1 MDMPSVGQ
9 PTPAAPAGGTDRGGP
24 AAAAGAR
31 PPSGDQLDRAGLLWS
46 RDRRLIIRLAVT
58 VWALIP
64 FLSDR
69 LPGAAKIAFLC
80 SASAV
85 FVVVAGWL
93 LTSPQPAASRMRWEW
108 LVICAAVAAA
118 ILVVGGQNWAATLII
133 TGAAIGAN
141 VPARWAVAGAA
152 GCAAAGLS
160 ICLSRGTSLS
170 NDLNVLIGPPLAA
183 AITYLAV
190 RRGELFDTLR
200 DTRAELARMAVAN
213 ERLRIG
219 RDLHDLL
226 GHSLSLITVKAEL
239 AGRLI
244 DSNPDRA
251 AREIAELQT
260 VARRSLGEVRAAVTS
275 YRQPSLAAE
284 LAEARQMLAAAGM
297 DCRVAAPAAAELAP
311 DVAEL
316 LAWIVR
322 EGATNAVRHSGARVV
337 TITVTVAAGE
347 LIAEVADD
355 GTGPVRSAERGAR
368 EQGSGLAGLAERARK
383 AGAQFSAGAGPGGS
397 GFRILVRVPADR
409 PGGPGQR

>member
-1 MDMPSVGQ
+1 MDM
-9 PTPAAPAGGTDRGGP
+9 
-24 AAAAGAR
+24 
-31 PPSGDQLDRAGLLWS
+31 PSGDQLDQAGLLWS
-46 RDRRLIIRLAVT
+46 RDRRLLIRLAVT

-85 FVVVAGWL
+85 FVVMAGWL
-93 LTSPQPAASRMRWEW
+93 LTSPQPAASRIRWEW
-108 LVICAAVAAA
+108 LVVCAGIAVA
-118 ILVVGGQNWAATLII
+118 ILVVGGQNWGATLII

-141 VPARWAVAGAA
+141 VPARWAVVGAA

-160 ICLSRGTSLS
+160 VCLSVGTSLS

-183 AITYLAV
+183 VITYLAV

-275 YRQPSLAAE
+275 YRQPSLGAE

-297 DCRVAAPAAAELAP
+297 DCRIAAPAAAELAP
-311 DVAEL
+311 DVDEL
-316 LAWIVR
+316 LAWMVR
-322 EGATNAVRHSGARVV
+322 EGTTNAVRHSGARVV
-337 TITVTVAAGE
+337 TITVTAAADE

-355 GTGPVRSAERGAR
+355 GTGLVRSPERSAGGR
-368 EQGSGLAGLAERARK
+368 GSGLAGLAERARK
-383 AGAQFSAGAGPGGS
+383 AGAQFTAGEGLGGS
-397 GFRILVRVPADR
+397 GFRILVRVPASWSSDAV
-409 PGGPGQR
+409 QR

>member
-1 MDMPSVGQ
+1 MDM
-9 PTPAAPAGGTDRGGP
+9 
-24 AAAAGAR
+24 
-31 PPSGDQLDRAGLLWS
+31 PSGDQLDQAGLLWS
-46 RDRRLIIRLAVT
+46 RDRRLIIRVAVT

-69 LPGAAKIAFLC
+69 WPGTGKIALLG

-85 FVVVAGWL
+85 FVVAAGWL
-93 LTSPQPAASRMRWEW
+93 LTSPQPVTSRIRWEW
-108 LVICAAVAAA
+108 LVVCAGVAVA

-133 TGAAIGAN
+133 TGAVIGAN

-152 GCAAAGLS
+152 GCAAAGLG

-183 AITYLAV
+183 VITYMAV

-244 DSNPDRA
+244 ESNPDRA
-251 AREIAELQT
+251 AREITELQT

-275 YRQPSLAAE
+275 YRQPNLAAE
-284 LAEARQMLAAAGM
+284 LAEARQLLAAAGM
-297 DCRVAAPAAAELAP
+297 DCRIAAPAAVDLAP
-311 DVAEL
+311 DVDEL

-322 EGATNAVRHSGARVV
+322 EGATNAVRHSGARIV
-337 TITVTVAAGE
+337 TITVTTAAGE

-355 GTGPVRSAERGAR
+355 GTGPVRSAERSAGGH
-368 EQGSGLAGLAERARK
+368 GSGLVGLAERARK
-383 AGAQFSAGAGPGGS
+383 AGAQFTVGEGLGGS
-397 GFRILVRVPADR
+397 GFRILVRVPAGRSGDA
-409 PGGPGQR
+409 GPR

>member
-1 MDMPSVGQ
+1 MDM
-9 PTPAAPAGGTDRGGP
+9 
-24 AAAAGAR
+24 
-31 PPSGDQLDRAGLLWS
+31 PSGDQLDQAGLLWS
-46 RDRRLIIRLAVT
+46 RDRRLIIRVAVT
-58 VWALIP
+58 VWAFIP

-69 LPGAAKIAFLC
+69 LPGAAKIAFLG

-85 FVVVAGWL
+85 FAVVAGWL
-93 LTSPQPAASRMRWEW
+93 LTSPPPAARRIRWEW
-108 LVICAAVAAA
+108 LVVCAGVGVA
-118 ILVVGGQNWAATLII
+118 ILVVGGQNWAAALII
-133 TGAAIGAN
+133 TGAVIGAN

-183 AITYLAV
+183 VITYMAV

-297 DCRVAAPAAAELAP
+297 QCRIAAPAAVDLAP
-311 DVAEL
+311 DVDEL
-316 LAWIVR
+316 LAWTVR
-322 EGATNAVRHSGARVV
+322 EGATNAVRHSAARVV
-337 TITVTVAAGE
+337 TITVTTAAGD

-355 GTGPVRSAERGAR
+355 GTGPVRSAERSAGGH
-368 EQGSGLAGLAERARK
+368 GSGLAGLAERARQ
-383 AGAQFSAGAGPGGS
+383 AGAQFTAGEGLGGG
-397 GFRILVRVPADR
+397 GFRILVRVPASQSS
-409 PGGPGQR
+409 GAGPRR

>member
-1 MDMPSVGQ
+1 MDMP
-9 PTPAAPAGGTDRGGP
+9 T
-24 AAAAGAR
+24 
-31 PPSGDQLDRAGLLWS
+31 GDQLDQAGLLWS

-85 FVVVAGWL
+85 FVVMAGWL
-93 LTSPQPAASRMRWEW
+93 ITSPQPPGSRIRWAG
-108 LVICAAVAAA
+108 LVVCAGIAVA

-133 TGAAIGAN
+133 TGAVIGAN
-141 VPARWAVAGAA
+141 VRARWAVAGAA

-183 AITYLAV
+183 VITYMAV

-226 GHSLSLITVKAEL
+226 GHSLSLISVKAEL

-244 DSNPDRA
+244 DTNPDRA
-251 AREIAELQT
+251 AREIVDLQT

-275 YRQPSLAAE
+275 YRRPGLAAE
-284 LAEARQMLAAAGM
+284 LGEARQMLAAAGM
-297 DCRVAAPAAAELAP
+297 DCRVTVPADAQLAP
-311 DVAEL
+311 DVDEL

-322 EGATNAVRHSGARVV
+322 EGTTNVVRHSGARVV
-337 TITVTVAAGE
+337 TITVTAAAGE

-355 GTGPVRSAERGAR
+355 GSGPARDAERSAGGR
-368 EQGSGLAGLAERARK
+368 GSGLAGLAERARK
-383 AGAQFSAGAGPGGS
+383 AGAQFTAGEGLGGS
-397 GFRILVRVPADR
+397 GFRILVRVPVSPSNGA
-409 PGGPGQR
+409 GQRW

>member
-1 MDMPSVGQ
+1 MDM
-9 PTPAAPAGGTDRGGP
+9 
-24 AAAAGAR
+24 
-31 PPSGDQLDRAGLLWS
+31 PSGDQLDQAGLLWS
-46 RDRRLIIRLAVT
+46 RDRRLIIRVAVT

-69 LPGAAKIAFLC
+69 LPGAAKIAFLG

-85 FVVVAGWL
+85 FVVMAGWL
-93 LTSPQPAASRMRWEW
+93 LTSPQLAASRIRWEW
-108 LVICAAVAAA
+108 LVVCAGIAVA

-133 TGAAIGAN
+133 TGAVIGAN
-141 VPARWAVAGAA
+141 VPARWAVVGAA
-152 GCAAAGLS
+152 GCAVAGLS
-160 ICLSRGTSLS
+160 TCLSQGSSLS
-170 NDLNVLIGPPLAA
+170 NDLNVLIGPPLAVV
-183 AITYLAV
+183 ITCMAV

-297 DCRVAAPAAAELAP
+297 DCRIAAPAAVDLAP
-311 DVAEL
+311 DVDEL
-316 LAWIVR
+316 LAWMVR
-322 EGATNAVRHSGARVV
+322 EGATNAVRHSGARIV
-337 TITVTVAAGE
+337 TITVTTAAGE
-347 LIAEVADD
+347 LIAEVTDD
-355 GTGPVRSAERGAR
+355 GTGPVRSAERSADGH
-368 EQGSGLAGLAERARK
+368 GSGLAGLAERARK
-383 AGAQFSAGAGPGGS
+383 AGAQFTAGEGLGGG
-397 GFRILVRVPADR
+397 GFRILVRVPASQSS
-409 PGGPGQR
+409 GVGPRR